1 LLLTFGFMSCLFVL
15 YLSHRMGIDD
25 SEGAPLLGIRP
36 LGYAGWLAVE
46 IVKCNIDV
54 ASRILNPGLP
64 IQPQVIRV
72 RSTQKTDLGRVVLA
86 NSITLTP
93 GTVSMEIRGDEI
105 TVHALTSDAADF
117 DASGEMNRRVTAVEG
132 SQ

>member
-1 LLLTFGFMSCLFVL
+1 
-15 YLSHRMGIDD
+15 MGIDD
-25 SEGAPLLGIRP
+25 SEGAPLLGLRP

-46 IVKCNIDV
+46 IVKSNIDV

-72 RSTQKTDLGRVVLA
+72 RSTQKTDLGRVIFA

-105 TVHALTSDAADF
+105 IVHALSTDAADF
-117 DASGEMNRRVTAVEG
+117 DASGEMNRRVTALEG
-132 SQ
+132 SY